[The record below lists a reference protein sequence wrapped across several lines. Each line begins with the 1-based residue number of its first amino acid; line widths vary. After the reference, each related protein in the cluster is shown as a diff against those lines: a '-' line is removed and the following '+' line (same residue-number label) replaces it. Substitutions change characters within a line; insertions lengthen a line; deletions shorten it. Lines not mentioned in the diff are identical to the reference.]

1 MFRRCDR
8 GEARWGTPSTH
19 RGTYPDDPDDA
30 VAVEHGERVLG
41 GPAEGGG
48 ALGAL
53 LEPAEV
59 LRVLTAVLR
68 VLPST
73 PRSSE

>member
-1 MFRRCDR
+1 MV
-8 GEARWGTPSTH
+8 GTPSTH

-48 ALGAL
+48 ALRAL
-53 LEPAEV
+53 LEPASVRLKAHSEYSQVLEV
-59 LRVLTAVLR
+59 LTWYLG
-68 VLPST
+68 
-73 PRSSE
+73 